1 MLLKYAFNRLL
12 THSRIPKKTR
22 KNDIK
27 SMSYSIKLTIPF
39 LVYRVVELNVIRW
52 TIFFISG
59 PCKKHYKRCHEE
71 QVARYD

>member
-39 LVYRVVELNVIRW
+39 LVYRVVELNVIR
-52 TIFFISG
+52 
-59 PCKKHYKRCHEE
+59 
-71 QVARYD
+71 